1 VVQPLLH
8 VLALGLT
15 HRTDRQTDM
24 REGGR
29 EGGREGRK
37 IDDLILYFSW
47 GREVKTQRTKAT
59 FSRLHSKLLAL

>member
-1 VVQPLLH
+1 
-8 VLALGLT
+8 
-15 HRTDRQTDM
+15 M